1 MNLPRLPFLALLLVG
16 SALAFA
22 PELQAGASN
31 KNGNPFSANGSYFP
45 NGGTFTAIMRGPNLT
60 GVTQFSTF
68 GGGSDPVFTS
78 GWNMLNGQ
86 SANAVSALSLNGGNG
101 YNTNSI
107 PGFVSLYYNG
117 TTFNGPAFSVLN
129 MAANEIASV
138 FYTYNAG
145 GQLFAPGTTL
155 GTSQVFPGGTN
166 GPTVVTLPG
175 VPVNAV
181 QNASTPNSGTNLVT
195 TNTTTTTNSIAT
207 AGVQNQSG
215 GSYNYYDGSW
225 TATFQN
231 KYPNQTFNGSGVIS
245 LGQPVN
251 PTSPSPLNQANGG
264 PNIVQIGFTVTGT
277 RVNVSQSSIY

>member
-1 MNLPRLPFLALLLVG
+1 MNLSRLPFLALLLVG

-31 KNGNPFSANGSYFP
+31 KSGNPFSANGTQFP

-86 SANAVSALSLNGGNG
+86 SANSVSSPSFVGGSG

-155 GTSQVFPGGTN
+155 GNSQIVYNTN
-166 GPTVVTLPG
+166 GTQTVITLPG
-175 VPVNAV
+175 VPINAV
-181 QNASTPNSGTNLVT
+181 QNASTPNSGTTLVT
-195 TNTTTTTNSIAT
+195 TNSNTTTNSIAT

-215 GSYNYYDGSW
+215 GSYNYYDGNW

-231 KYPNQTFNGSGVIS
+231 KYPNQTFNGTGVIS

-251 PTSPSPLNQANGG
+251 PTSPSPVNQANGG

-277 RVNVSQSSIY
+277 RVNGSQSSIY